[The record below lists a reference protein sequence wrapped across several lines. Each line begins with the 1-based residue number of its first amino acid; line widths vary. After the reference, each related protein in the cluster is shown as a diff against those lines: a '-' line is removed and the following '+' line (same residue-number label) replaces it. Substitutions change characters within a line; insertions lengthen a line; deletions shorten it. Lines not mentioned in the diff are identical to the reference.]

1 MPNTDVYQNFSKFV
15 ISIANTVKSSEIAI
29 AQLFRFR
36 LEMYHSTINE
46 RQQIRSVFIQFC
58 TIVNLRHLGSVGTQ
72 PKIDL
77 HYSRKIA

>member
-15 ISIANTVKSSEIAI
+15 ISIANTVKSSEIAL

-46 RQQIRSVFIQFC
+46 RQQIRSVFIQFS
-58 TIVNLRHLGSVGTQ
+58 TSESTR
-72 PKIDL
+72 P
-77 HYSRKIA
+77 